1 MGISSNLFKLE
12 EKQRNI
18 GEIYL
23 YIYGFC
29 NFRNNPK
36 NLDLYKII
44 YQHKQ
49 NCQSSE
55 CIVASLTKKL
65 NIEKLANSLNS
76 REYIIIGEQEIM
88 NRIYYLFKLKSF
100 TKEMKDLI
108 ILHCQYEYFI
118 AQKEFYALYLCSKY
132 LNVKFKIGF
141 ITRYFLYE
149 TKKDILK
156 KIKSRK
162 IMFIININI

>member
-1 MGISSNLFKLE
+1 MDKTNLDKNLKQRMLELE

-29 NFRNNPK
+29 NFRNDPK

-76 REYIIIGEQEIM
+76 RDG
-88 NRIYYLFKLKSF
+88 
-100 TKEMKDLI
+100 
-108 ILHCQYEYFI
+108 
-118 AQKEFYALYLCSKY
+118 
-132 LNVKFKIGF
+132 
-141 ITRYFLYE
+141 
-149 TKKDILK
+149 
-156 KIKSRK
+156 
-162 IMFIININI
+162 